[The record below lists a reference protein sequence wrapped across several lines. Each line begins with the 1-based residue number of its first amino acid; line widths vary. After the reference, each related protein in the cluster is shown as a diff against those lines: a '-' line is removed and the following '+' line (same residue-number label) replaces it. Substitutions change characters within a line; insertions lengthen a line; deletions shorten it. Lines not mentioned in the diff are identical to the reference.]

1 MNIEDKFT
9 KSSMRTSLND
19 FKANFNIH
27 PGSRDLQL
35 LNDVDAVKMSIVNII
50 RTSRYDRPFQPT
62 LGCYIND
69 LLFENMTDSALSLAR
84 RMIIEAV
91 QIHEPRANIIN
102 VIVSPSEDENGLYIH
117 IVFTVLNSSDPITL
131 DIALDRIR

>member
-9 KSSMRTSLND
+9 KSATRTSLND
-19 FKANFNIH
+19 FKTNFNIH

-69 LLFENMTDSALSLAR
+69 LLFENMTDTTLSLAR
-84 RMIIEAV
+84 RMVIEAI

-102 VIVSPSEDENGLYIH
+102 VIVSPSDDENGLYVH